1 MPESN
6 ILSSFNKYRWI
17 PWVVL
22 TLLIF
27 FLINQGIQLFNL
39 PQSEILDS
47 SEREW
52 LAVHGPIRLAANPD
66 LPPIEFF
73 DENGNHLGMV
83 SDLLKL
89 MSKRAGF
96 LYVIVHY
103 PTWEQAIEA
112 LKMGEV
118 DAVTAIQYSV
128 DLREDINFSAPTWD
142 IPTVIVANNSQEQDI
157 DLKTSKELSVAIV
170 QGNFQDLS
178 FIKEYP
184 DIKIIN
190 AKNALDAL
198 QKVSLDQADATLLNQ
213 AVALY
218 LIEKNGIVNVH
229 IAGEVGS
236 GIPLSFGVQKDKEIA
251 LTILENG
258 LITVS
263 KEERNEIYKKWIAF
277 SPGTSTN
284 TYEFKV
290 LTFWFLFSVAII
302 LALSMVLTNLLRSQV
317 NARTAD
323 LNNELQ
329 ERLKAEKQLSQQLNN
344 LSALR
349 AVGGAINASMDLN
362 LTLSILLDQVVSKLD
377 VDACDVLLLNP
388 YTRTLDFA
396 AGRGFSTQLINRAS
410 LKSNSTYAWRVINQ
424 RQLLFVDNIS
434 ADSENIISS
443 QFIETENFISYIGAP
458 LIAKKVTNGVLEIF
472 HHTPLVRDKNWF
484 DYLEAM
490 ADQAA
495 IAIDNA
501 TMFQELQRANID
513 LTLAYDK
520 TIEGWARALELRDGA
535 TEGHSQRVMKLTL
548 DLASKLG
555 MDEGELVKVRR
566 GALLHDIGKMGI
578 PDSILLKPG
587 PLTDE
592 EWIIMKKHPEYAF
605 QMLKDVAYLKTS
617 IEIPHYHHEHWDGS
631 GYPKGLRGDQIPLS
645 ARIFSVIDVWD
656 ALISE
661 RPYRKAWSTKKTL
674 TYISENSGKQFD
686 PKVVSLFLEMVKE

>member
-1 MPESN
+1 MPEN
-6 ILSSFNKYRWI
+6 KFLVFTNKYRGI

-22 TLLIF
+22 IILSLFLLY
-27 FLINQGIQLFNL
+27 QGIQLFNF
-39 PQSEILDS
+39 PQTDVLDKT
-47 SEREW
+47 EREW

-66 LPPIEFF
+66 LPPIDYF
-73 DENGNHLGMV
+73 DENGNYAGMV
-83 SDLLKL
+83 SDLLKI

-103 PTWEQAIEA
+103 PTLEQAVDA
-112 LKMGEV
+112 LKSGEV
-118 DAVTAIQYSV
+118 DALTDIQYST
-128 DLREDINFSAPTWD
+128 DLREYVNFSAPTWD
-142 IPTVIVANNSQEQDI
+142 IPTVIVANNLQENEI
-157 DLKTSKELSVAIV
+157 DLQNSNKLSVAIV
-170 QGNFQDLS
+170 QGNAQDLTS
-178 FIKEYP
+178 IKDNP
-184 DIKIIN
+184 SINKVN

-198 QKVSLDQADATLLNQ
+198 QKVSLNQADATILNQ

-218 LIEKNGIVNVH
+218 LIEQNGIVNVH
-229 IAGEVGS
+229 IAGELLSGS
-236 GIPLSFGVQKDKEIA
+236 PLSFGVQKDKEVA
-251 LTILENG
+251 LTILENA
-258 LITVS
+258 LMTVS

-277 SPGTSTN
+277 SPGTSAN

-302 LALSMVLTNLLRSQV
+302 LALALFLTNLLRIQV
-317 NARTAD
+317 NARTSD
-323 LNNELQ
+323 LKNELQ
-329 ERLKAEKQLSQQLNN
+329 VRLKAEKQLSQQLNN

-396 AGRGFSTQLINRAS
+396 AGRGFSTQLINRSS
-410 LKSNSTYAWRVINQ
+410 LKSNLSYAWRVINQ
-424 RQLLFVDNIS
+424 RQLLFIENIS
-434 ADSENIISS
+434 ADSNNFISPE
-443 QFIETENFISYIGAP
+443 FIESEKFISYIGAP

-472 HHTPLVRDKNWF
+472 HHSPLDRDRNWF
-484 DYLEAM
+484 DYLDAM

-501 TMFQELQRANID
+501 TMFQDLQRANTD

-520 TIEGWARALELRDGA
+520 TIEGWAKALELRDGA

-548 DLASKLG
+548 HLASKLG
-555 MDEGELVKVRR
+555 MDEDDLIKVRH

-587 PLTDE
+587 PLTDD

-605 QMLKDVAYLKTS
+605 QMLKDVAYLRAA
-617 IEIPHYHHEHWDGS
+617 IDIPHYHHEHWDGS
-631 GYPKGLRGDQIPLS
+631 GYPNGLRGEQIPLS

-656 ALISE
+656 ALTSE
-661 RPYRKAWSTKKTL
+661 RPYRKAWTTRKTL
-674 TYISENSGKQFD
+674 TYIRENSGKQFD
-686 PKVVSLFLEMVKE
+686 PKIVDLFLEMEKE